1 LFLCNSE
8 KPSLE
13 RFIHRIEQQSMAK
26 SGNKNLEQRVK
37 PSQKAKS
44 SQQNSSARQA
54 RKASPTTKQKTS
66 PTEKATAADKK
77 KSVASVKKEKST
89 AGFERV
95 FEQIYRLVLRIPPGR
110 VMTYGQIARWLDER
124 YSPRLVGW
132 AMHATPKDERNIP
145 WHRVIN
151 SRGATST
158 GRLIL
163 HEPDMQRLLL
173 ENEGVVFND
182 KAVCDLSV
190 FQWSPVQR
198 KTKANAPEKAK
209 TNAKTSAKVKSKSKM

>member
-1 LFLCNSE
+1 
-8 KPSLE
+8 
-13 RFIHRIEQQSMAK
+13 MAK
-26 SGNKNLEQRVK
+26 SNNKPLEQNAKLPQKKVRVV
-37 PSQKAKS
+37 
-44 SQQNSSARQA
+44 QA
-54 RKASPTTKQKTS
+54 HKASPAVKEKTL
-66 PTEKATAADKK
+66 PTVKAIGAEKE
-77 KSVASVKKEKST
+77 KSVASAKKEKST
-89 AGFERV
+89 VGFERV
-95 FEQIYRLVLRIPPGR
+95 FEQIYRLVLRIPAGR
-110 VMTYGQIARWLDER
+110 VMTYGQIARLLDER

-173 ENEGVVFND
+173 ENEGVIFND
-182 KAVCDLSV
+182 KAVCDLRV

-198 KTKANAPEKAK
+198 KSKAN
-209 TNAKTSAKVKSKSKM
+209 AKVKSKLKMIK